1 MHDLFANSFAEQNHE
16 HQQKQYIQQLQLK
29 LDDDKKSDEHT
40 VDKLLPTTSTTTT
53 PTETNNTLNLI
64 CVNETVCAEGNA
76 FAIQFYPHSEYYDY
90 VVDGG
95 DFAPAAGQKNNK
107 THTSAATRSHPLF
120 ERQQSAHSLVH
131 EFTGASLR
139 RQQRTAYLKEDQW
152 PI

>member
-16 HQQKQYIQQLQLK
+16 QHQQKKQIQLELQLK
-29 LDDDKKSDEHT
+29 LDDEISDEHT
-40 VDKLLPTTSTTTT
+40 VDILLPTTST

-76 FAIQFYPHSEYYDY
+76 FATQFYPHSEYYDY
-90 VVDGG
+90 VDG
-95 DFAPAAGQKNNK
+95 DFSPAAGQKNNK
-107 THTSAATRSHPLF
+107 THTSAATRSHQLL
-120 ERQQSAHSLVH
+120 ERQQSAH